1 MLVWR
6 HRWQQSFRKD
16 LERDQLPEAEIETLL
31 EKSRARINSAP
42 LVIIL
47 CMDMSEMDVYPDTRR
62 AEAER
67 MMAIQSTANAGLQ
80 ILLAAHAEDLGAVWT
95 CSPLFASIVVVT
107 ALNLPRT
114 WEPQAM
120 LLIGYPAEV
129 AKNERNQ
136 TAV

>member
-1 MLVWR
+1 
-6 HRWQQSFRKD
+6 
-16 LERDQLPEAEIETLL
+16 
-31 EKSRARINSAP
+31 
-42 LVIIL
+42 
-47 CMDMSEMDVYPDTRR
+47 MDMSEMDVYPDSRR

-95 CSPLFASIVVVT
+95 CGPLFASGVIIT
-107 ALNLPRT
+107 TLNLPKT

-129 AKNERNQ
+129 PKLKEIKPLSDVIWVA
-136 TAV
+136 